1 MDELLYSQKKE
12 YWPGWQGESNGKV
25 AQVDFLGVI
34 RMVFYLDFII
44 THWTEHWKLVNFNC
58 KVSYI
63 SMKIINIGGKR
74 MRMSAITYSAWTQR
88 KAAGGGLSSK
98 RY

>member
-1 MDELLYSQKKE
+1 
-12 YWPGWQGESNGKV
+12 
-25 AQVDFLGVI
+25 
-34 RMVFYLDFII
+34 
-44 THWTEHWKLVNFNC
+44 
-58 KVSYI
+58 
-63 SMKIINIGGKR
+63 MKIINIGGKQ